1 MTAAARQLLVSPV
14 DRAWPRGLPDAVLE
28 LAQNPTHDWL
38 FSHKANSQ
46 TRGLST
52 TLLAIVPPLT
62 PRESERCISALLHN
76 SVTHILNLHHLVF
89 SFTCITSKHLMQEDR
104 QRTFHI
110 RHSSYFFLLPT
121 LIATQRVPHC
131 PFSNNVSY
139 ALTAGLLCARK
150 VLPIQGFPF
159 CTTRLFLRHTSLLHN
174 RQGPA
179 LTCRAGSATPRH
191 VLKTSLIKK
200 GLPKGDYKIQIF
212 FLKCQFAV
220 TTFFFTHAQ

>member
-1 MTAAARQLLVSPV
+1 
-14 DRAWPRGLPDAVLE
+14 
-28 LAQNPTHDWL
+28 
-38 FSHKANSQ
+38 
-46 TRGLST
+46 
-52 TLLAIVPPLT
+52 
-62 PRESERCISALLHN
+62 
-76 SVTHILNLHHLVF
+76 
-89 SFTCITSKHLMQEDR
+89 MQKDR
-104 QRTFHI
+104 QRTFRI

-121 LIATQRVPHC
+121 LIATQRVSHC

-191 VLKTSLIKK
+191 MLKTSLIKK
-200 GLPKGDYKIQIF
+200 GLPKGDYRIQIF
-212 FLKCQFAV
+212 FFKCQFAV
-220 TTFFFTHAQ
+220 TTFFFFYTCTIVWKHRIEVKVVNGVCIVVELTAIVISLFNDAVSHCCWVKGCFENNPSISMSNFNLQLRFIAHKCV